1 MVSPEELIGRRLKAI
16 PWRRGEEKEKEEE
29 EEEEEEEEQ
38 EEEEEK
44 REKAGETRSVGVNN
58 VTRVGVHV

>member
-16 PWRRGEEKEKEEE
+16 PWRRGEEKEK
-29 EEEEEEEEQ
+29 EEEEEEQ